1 MSVSLLFVQEKC
13 YSSLETWKELSG
25 EKATVQDLA
34 THLKD
39 VRQDRLSSKSEQ
51 T

>member
-1 MSVSLLFVQEKC
+1 M

-39 VRQDRLSSKSEQ
+39 VRQERLSSKYN
-51 T
+51 TIILLA